1 MCTSPACPNWDT
13 AFLYRHLSQRRTMSF
28 IQCSK
33 LLWISTCSSF
43 LLKIRHLLSFSVCP
57 WLQFPASCQVLV
69 VLIPV
74 LMFVTS
80 FFIISQWTDWTERK
94 FFHFVYI
101 YALWFGK
108 LKSIFFPPKIAR
120 ITFKPYGFKTLYS
133 SLGSRG
139 VPGSLKWII
148 GAGFSGSKKLC
159 GFGAQRWLGVRDA
172 VWYKQ
177 WNIQAALEH
186 PEGVA

>member
-33 LLWISTCSSF
+33 FLWISTCSSF

-57 WLQFPASCQVLV
+57 WLQLPASCQVLV
-69 VLIPV
+69 VLIPI

-139 VPGSLKWII
+139 GSWIP
-148 GAGFSGSKKLC
+148 KMNNRCWVL
-159 GFGAQRWLGVRDA
+159 R
-172 VWYKQ
+172 
-177 WNIQAALEH
+177 
-186 PEGVA
+186 